1 MKIKVEFE
9 LTPKE
14 FRDSLGLPE
23 VSEIQSKAIAMVKS
37 RMGKDLKGVNVPA
50 IVEGLLS
57 QGMTT
62 SRQVQQL
69 FASLLSRAEV
79 EETPTAAKKK
89 RE

>member
-23 VSEIQSKAIAMVKS
+23 VSEIQSKAISMVKS
-37 RMGKDLKGVNVPA
+37 RMGKELKDINVPA
-50 IVEGLLS
+50 IVEGMLS

-79 EETPTAAKKK
+79 EESPGKAKKK
-89 RE
+89 KQ